1 MAQGNN
7 RLASIASFT
16 LFSAWLIAFP
26 YEGQVLYSLFAL
38 RAISPSV
45 WIIAAI
51 VAHLCGLVCCALFV
65 KSLEKAKKAM
75 LLSGAV
81 CFLGTALFFIPVSA
95 LWMAS
100 LLCVSLFAG
109 FFISAWGYFYR
120 EYTPAGKRMGTVAL
134 TLALS
139 AALMIFVNLCA
150 VYVSAY
156 LALGLCLV
164 LLAGAL
170 YFALRLPVPAVLR
183 ETPAERV
190 SYIQP
195 FATLCAFVLIIT
207 INSGLMFQVILPAFS
222 DVGLVADI
230 YWAVPYIAAIFLVS
244 RLPARIDKGYI
255 LYAAIAML
263 GFAFIA
269 FVALD
274 RSAWSYIAINT
285 LLLGACGVNDLFWWS
300 ILGELLDFDKNPA
313 KTLGIGLGANV
324 AGVLLGKLIG
334 SASIFSASSGACALI
349 GMAVVCVAV
358 VLLPPLHGQ
367 LLLVLKGNSFL
378 AAFSELSP
386 DAQAETVS
394 EAARIAG
401 LSERENE
408 VALLLLKGW
417 PYRLIGE
424 KLFISESTVKTHVL
438 SIYGKLGVHSRT
450 ELIQKFSEET

>member
-1 MAQGNN
+1 M
-7 RLASIASFT
+7 
-16 LFSAWLIAFP
+16 
-26 YEGQVLYSLFAL
+26 
-38 RAISPSV
+38 
-45 WIIAAI
+45 
-51 VAHLCGLVCCALFV
+51 
-65 KSLEKAKKAM
+65 
-75 LLSGAV
+75 
-81 CFLGTALFFIPVSA
+81 
-95 LWMAS
+95 
-100 LLCVSLFAG
+100 
-109 FFISAWGYFYR
+109 
-120 EYTPAGKRMGTVAL
+120 
-134 TLALS
+134 
-139 AALMIFVNLCA
+139 
-150 VYVSAY
+150 
-156 LALGLCLV
+156 
-164 LLAGAL
+164 
-170 YFALRLPVPAVLR
+170 
-183 ETPAERV
+183 
-190 SYIQP
+190 
-195 FATLCAFVLIIT
+195 
-207 INSGLMFQVILPAFS
+207 
-222 DVGLVADI
+222 ADI